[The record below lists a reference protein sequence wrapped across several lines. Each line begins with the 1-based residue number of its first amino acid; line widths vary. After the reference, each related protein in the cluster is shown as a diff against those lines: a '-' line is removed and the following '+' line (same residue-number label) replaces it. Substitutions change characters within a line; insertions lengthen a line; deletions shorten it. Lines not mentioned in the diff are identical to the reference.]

1 MAKTENIDWRSLE
14 PAAIDMILKARI
26 RDYWKSVEANGGKE
40 PKRAGCIIERI
51 ADIDNLRDAD
61 KEAQSGKVKK
71 NRFIRRH
78 NEHAEA
84 DLRELQIMILT
95 LDFPPCDYDFMD
107 VVSDAGKLRH
117 IAKQKYHPWRIL
129 AHAIMR
135 IVGPYIYRSLI
146 YDTFA
151 CIKGK
156 GLHFG
161 VKRMKMMLRRYP
173 EYKWF
178 WKTDYKKFY
187 LAIPHD
193 TIRAALRR
201 KFKDERLIALMEIAV
216 FSYVSGDDITDA
228 LNEELQRKERC
239 ANRRIHKSASRKLRS
254 EHHRPPCKGEDARE
268 VLPAVLRRCVGQSQD
283 KGTGSQ
289 GHGRVRADIC

>member
-1 MAKTENIDWRSLE
+1 MAKTENIDWNSLDPE
-14 PAAIDMILKARI
+14 AIDMILKARI
-26 RDYWKSVEANGGKE
+26 ADYWKSVEANGGKE
-40 PKRAGCIIERI
+40 PKRAGYLIERI

-61 KEAQSGKVKK
+61 RAAQNGKVKK

-78 NEHAEA
+78 NEHAEQ
-84 DLRELQIMILT
+84 DLREIQMMILT
-95 LDFPPCDYDFMD
+95 LDFPPCEYEFMD

-129 AHAIMR
+129 AHAIMQ

-146 YDTFA
+146 HDTFA

-178 WKTDYKKFY
+178 WKTDFKKFY
-187 LAIPHD
+187 LSIPHD
-193 TIRAALRR
+193 VMREALRH
-201 KFKDERLIALMEIAV
+201 KFKDERFIELMDIAV
-216 FSYVSGDDITDA
+216 FSYESGEEITNE
-228 LNEELQRKERC
+228 LNEELRWKERC
-239 ANRRIHKSASRKLRS
+239 AYRRIHKPAARQLRRQR
-254 EHHRPPCKGEDARE
+254 HRPLHEGAAEGE
-268 VLPAVLRRCVGQSQD
+268 VLPSLLRRCHRQGDD
-283 KGTGSQ
+283 KGGGSQ
-289 GHGRVRADIC
+289 GLGGV

>member
-26 RDYWKSVEANGGKE
+26 RDYWKSVEANDGKE

-95 LDFPPCDYDFMD
+95 LDFPPCDYDFID

-239 ANRRIHKSASRKLRS
+239 SNRRIHKSASRKLRS
-254 EHHRPPCKGEDARE
+254 EHHRPPCEGEDARE
-268 VLPAVLRRCVGQSQD
+268 VLPTVLRRCDGQSQD

>member
-26 RDYWKSVEANGGKE
+26 RDYWNSVEANGGKE

-61 KEAQSGKVKK
+61 REAQSGKVKK

-95 LDFPPCDYDFMD
+95 LEFPPCDYEFMD

-129 AHAIMR
+129 AHAIMQ

-187 LAIPHD
+187 LSIPHD
-193 TIRAALRR
+193 IIRDALRR
-201 KFKDERLIALMEIAV
+201 KFKDGRLIALMDIAV
-216 FSYVSGDDITDA
+216 FSYESGNEITDA
-228 LNEELQRKERC
+228 LNEELRRKERC
-239 ANRRIHKSASRKLRS
+239 ANRGIHKPADRKLRRKRN
-254 EHHRPPCKGEDARE
+254 RPSCEREDARE
-268 VLPAVLRRCVGQSQD
+268 MLPAVLR
-283 KGTGSQ
+283 
-289 GHGRVRADIC
+289 

>member
-1 MAKTENIDWRSLE
+1 MAKTKDIDWRSLTH
-14 PAAIDMILKARI
+14 AAIDMVLKARI
-26 RDYWKSVEANGGKE
+26 RDYWEHVERNGGKE
-40 PKRAGCIIERI
+40 SKRIGCLIERI

-61 KEAQSGKVKK
+61 REAQSGKVRK

-78 NEHAEA
+78 NEHAED
-84 DLRELQIMILT
+84 DLRELQMMILT
-95 LDFPPCDYDFMD
+95 LDFPPCEFDFMD

-129 AHAIMR
+129 HHAIMR
-135 IVGPYIYRSLI
+135 VIGPYIYRSLI

-151 CIKGK
+151 CIRGK

-187 LAIPHD
+187 LSIPHEVM
-193 TIRAALRR
+193 RAALRH
-201 KFKDERLIALMEIAV
+201 KFKDERLIALLDIAV
-216 FSYVSGDDITDA
+216 FSYASGDDITDA
-228 LNEELQRKERC
+228 LNEELRRKERC
-239 ANRRIHKSASRKLRS
+239 ANRRIHKPAARQLCRQR
-254 EHHRPPCKGEDARE
+254 HRPLRKGKDARE
-268 VLPAVLRRCVGQSQD
+268 VLPAVL
-283 KGTGSQ
+283 
-289 GHGRVRADIC
+289 

>member
-1 MAKTENIDWRSLE
+1 MAKSENIDWRSLQ

-40 PKRAGCIIERI
+40 PKRVGYLIERI
-51 ADIDNLRDAD
+51 ADIDNLREAD
-61 KEAQSGKVKK
+61 RAAQCGKSNK

-78 NEHAEA
+78 NEHAEE
-84 DLRELQIMILT
+84 DLRELQMMILT
-95 LDFPPCDYDFMD
+95 LDFPPCEYSFMD

-117 IAKQKYHPWRIL
+117 IAKQTYHPWRIL
-129 AHAIMR
+129 AHAI
-135 IVGPYIYRSLI
+135 IQVTGPYIYRSLI

-187 LAIPHD
+187 LSIPHD
-193 TIRAALRR
+193 ILRAALRH
-201 KFKDERLIALMEIAV
+201 KFKDERFITLVDISV
-216 FSYVSGDDITDA
+216 FSYESGQEITDA
-228 LNEELQRKERC
+228 LNEELQRKERR
-239 ANRRIHKSASRKLRS
+239 ANRRVHKPAVRESRS
-254 EHHRPPCKGEDARE
+254 ERDRPLCQREDARQ
-268 VLPAVLRRCVGQSQD
+268 VLPTVLRRCDRKSQD

-289 GHGRVRADIC
+289 RHGRIRADII